1 MAMLISPGVSVTV
14 TDESFY
20 IPAAAP
26 TVPLILV
33 ATAEDKRQPNGTAY
47 AIGTQEHNVI
57 RTVTS
62 LTQSTQ
68 LYGIPRF
75 LKATNGQ
82 SLHGDARNEYGLLA
96 LNQFL
101 GVGNRAFVV
110 RANVNLNDN
119 RTDILNMWLSR
130 MNDAAVDLEVA
141 VQEYLNEYNTANGY
155 VVTNSNF
162 KDTVT
167 VTELTALI
175 QDVMVGVYDGYSF
188 SSTNFK
194 ADFES
199 NHNPVLGGA
208 PALDIYDANFTNAID
223 TFYGVQGAALD
234 WEANDLGSVAGKT
247 DQWTPAEANGFLMD
261 VADDY
266 AFTVEFMNATS
277 LGANDTARRSAIVTA
292 LQATANNPDLR
303 SESYEYNLI
312 LCPGY
317 HELADELVALAT
329 DISEEVFV
337 IGDVPMD
344 KDPEDIVAW
353 AGSSSDGR
361 VFNNSIGYYYAHGLS
376 SNLDGA
382 NVLGSSS
389 GIALRTITQSDNAT
403 NAVWWAP
410 AGANRGVVTGV
421 SQMGYFKGVAGYP
434 TQFVESVLNVG
445 QRDNLYKDDTKLNPI
460 TFLPGRGI
468 IVMGQKTSA
477 PVASA
482 LDRINVVRLMAFIRR
497 QLRKNTFAFVFEP
510 NDQLTR
516 DNLKAMVDNF
526 LSDLIVKRGLYDFAT
541 VCDESNNTPGRIDR
555 NELYIDIALKP
566 VKAAEFIYIPIRVL
580 STGADL

>member
-1 MAMLISPGVSVTV
+1 MLISPGVSVTV

-26 TVPLILV
+26 TVPLILI

-75 LKATNGQ
+75 LRAANGQ
-82 SLHGDARNEYGLLA
+82 SLHGDSRNEYGLLA

-119 RTDILNMWLSR
+119 RTDILNMWLAR
-130 MNDAAVDLEVA
+130 MNNAAIDLEVA
-141 VQEYLNEYNTANGY
+141 VQEYINEYNSANGY
-155 VVTNSNF
+155 VSTNPDY

-167 VTELTALI
+167 ATELVALV
-175 QDVMVGVYDGYSF
+175 QDVMVGVYDGY
-188 SSTNFK
+188 NFGSNTFK
-194 ADFES
+194 TDFEA
-199 NHNPVLGGA
+199 NHNPALGGG
-208 PALDIYDANFTNAID
+208 PSLDVYDANFSTVVD
-223 TFYGVQGAALD
+223 TFMGVQGAALD
-234 WEANDLGSVAGKT
+234 WEANGFGSIAGKT
-247 DQWTPAEANGFLMD
+247 DQWTPSEANGFLMD
-261 VADDY
+261 AADDY

-277 LGANDTARRSAIVTA
+277 LGANDAARRSAIVTA
-292 LQATANNPDLR
+292 LQATANHPDLR
-303 SESYEYNLI
+303 SESYEYNLV

-317 HELADELVALAT
+317 YEVADELVALAT

-337 IGDVPMD
+337 IGDVPMNM
-344 KDPEDIVAW
+344 DPEEIVAW
-353 AGSSSDGR
+353 AGSSSGGR

-482 LDRINVVRLMAFIRR
+482 LDRINVVRLLAYIRR